1 MAVRRPRPPKSKTP
15 SPIGRGIVVAAIAV
29 ALLVVVPRLPFLSSG
44 IHDPSTLPS
53 RISVCDRTYRSGGS
67 IRTGTELRAD
77 QVPIV
82 LVDPGP
88 FGFFTACPGPD
99 AQGNR
104 PCTREAQDGPCATV
118 IYVRVGDDTFAA
130 YGLSGGP

>member
-1 MAVRRPRPPKSKTP
+1 MTA

-44 IHDPSTLPS
+44 IHAPWTLP
-53 RISVCDRTYRSGGS
+53 RQISVCDRTYRGG
-67 IRTGTELRAD
+67 TTVQNGTELRAD
-77 QVPIV
+77 QVPVV

-130 YGLSGGP
+130 YELSGGP